1 MVNGSPAAFAPPNR
15 LTRRNNPPHI
25 PAPSHCPAAIA
36 LYNCSLLFSWSS
48 LLCSVGRQY
57 HLLTLIISY
66 ATRKIYQK
74 CKNFL
79 QTKRQLRFCFSQLPV
94 SFLSLYVY
102 FTQPGYA
109 TMGRIITSAMLACW
123 PVAICTPVSSSSSH
137 CHVSSMP
144 GCSSG
149 TSGTLLNARSSRRI
163 GKL

>member
-66 ATRKIYQK
+66 AARKIYQK

-79 QTKRQLRFCFSQLPV
+79 QKKDSCVFVSHSCLFHFYLCMFILP
-94 SFLSLYVY
+94 SPDTPPWAESSLL
-102 FTQPGYA
+102 Q
-109 TMGRIITSAMLACW
+109 CW
-123 PVAICTPVSSSSSH
+123 PAGRLPSVRRFPAVLPTAMFPACLAVRPVRQAL
-137 CHVSSMP
+137 C
-144 GCSSG
+144 
-149 TSGTLLNARSSRRI
+149 
-163 GKL
+163 